1 MKKGELVGETATPI
15 KSFPTP
21 KLIEVKHKY
30 VWNVKTG
37 EVAFSA
43 SWFTSLG
50 YEPDEL
56 PHHENTRK
64 SLLHPEDMPV
74 VLGELLPVLNGR
86 SKKFKAIYRLKKKDG
101 SYRLN
106 LDYAKVIDWD
116 ENGNAN
122 LMEGFD
128 IPLAC

>member
-1 MKKGELVGETATPI
+1 
-15 KSFPTP
+15 
-21 KLIEVKHKY
+21 
-30 VWNVKTG
+30 
-37 EVAFSA
+37 
-43 SWFTSLG
+43 
-50 YEPDEL
+50 
-56 PHHENTRK
+56 
-64 SLLHPEDMPV
+64 MPV